1 MDDGSGLGNDPQE
14 LGTCIEEAE
23 SRIGELE
30 HLVAVE
36 IAKMEKYRVRDR
48 SLIKALSE
56 MILGAREDDTKD
68 SQWRALFKLE

>member
-1 MDDGSGLGNDPQE
+1 MDDGSGLGSDPQE

-36 IAKMEKYRVRDR
+36 IAKMEKYRVRDGINIIAGR
-48 SLIKALSE
+48 
-56 MILGAREDDTKD
+56 REV
-68 SQWRALFKLE
+68 R